1 MLLTMDVGNTNI
13 KIGLF
18 NGEKL
23 AASWR
28 VSSRASRTGDEYGA
42 IFTNLF
48 HNSGYKT
55 DVVGGI
61 IISSVMPSLNYTLE
75 HMCKFYFHND
85 PIMVESGIKTG
96 INIRYDNPKELG
108 ADRIVNAVAASNLY
122 QPALIVVDFGT
133 ATTFSVVNKNYE
145 FVGGVI
151 GPGIKLTADALVQNA
166 AKLPKIE
173 LVKPDTVIGKSTVKN
188 MQAGIVF
195 GFAGMVDYI
204 LRRVKKELEGDVK
217 VIATGGFSE
226 LISGE
231 VPQIDIVDRTLTL
244 QGLRM
249 IYELNR

>member
-188 MQAGIVF
+188 MQAGIVY

>member
-1 MLLTMDVGNTNI
+1 MDVGNTNI

>member
-188 MQAGIVF
+188 MQAGIVY

-231 VPQIDIVDRTLTL
+231 VPQINIVDRTLTL